1 MESKNV
7 LQGFTGR
14 LDNVQLLDVIQ
25 MACLAQKDGCL
36 SIKGDL
42 LEGMI
47 VLKRG
52 RILHAEAPGKSG
64 ETALL
69 EILCWPAGRFVFAP
83 NIPRGFV
90 PTIQGGWEQV
100 LMEAVPRFFG
110 HQFDHHLGHLL
121 NAREAAPLKEKS

>member
-7 LQGFTGR
+7 ILGFTGR

-42 LEGMI
+42 SEGII

-69 EILCWPAGRFVFAP
+69 EILCWPTGHFVFTP
-83 NIPRGFV
+83 NIPRELV

-100 LMEAVPRFFG
+100 LMEAVPQLFG
-110 HQFDHHLGHLL
+110 H
-121 NAREAAPLKEKS
+121 

>member
-14 LDNVQLLDVIQ
+14 LDNVQLLDLIQ

-36 SIKGDL
+36 SIKGNQL
-42 LEGMI
+42 SEGII

-69 EILCWPAGRFVFAP
+69 EILSCGTLCFYSEHP
-83 NIPRGFV
+83 
-90 PTIQGGWEQV
+90 
-100 LMEAVPRFFG
+100 
-110 HQFDHHLGHLL
+110 
-121 NAREAAPLKEKS
+121 S